1 MSRGVSNFLLI
12 ISTIRADFE
21 HDVFLPG
28 VLRQDRKAI
37 RQLFDS
43 FCPCLFIFGFALL
56 KNIALVSTPPPRQN
70 LLSISDKPLPV
81 LENFITFLA

>member
-1 MSRGVSNFLLI
+1 MSNFPLL

-21 HDVFLPG
+21 RDVFLLA

-43 FCPCLFIFGFALL
+43 FCPCLFISGFALL
-56 KNIALVSTPPPRQN
+56 KNTALVSTPPPGQN
-70 LLSISDKPLPV
+70 FLSISDKPLPV
-81 LENFITFLA
+81 LENCIPFLA